1 MKTFDVSKDYKRE
14 DFTEFLTDFLP
25 DDFEPAEEET
35 YFEYTNIEEG
45 YKLGTSESLNLDV
58 FEFRTKSNRDPRVTL
73 TKEVV
78 SCMKKYGYNQNALVV
93 FYSTESHNWRLSLIT
108 SDYEVVNGKVRP
120 LYSNPRRFSFK
131 LGEDGKI
138 HTPTVMLFNK
148 GQVKEHIENGK
159 TLTAFE
165 DLQNRFAIEVVGDEF
180 FKEYK
185 VFYEDFVQYITG
197 NRYLPKAKDK
207 TAIHPEN
214 EHLFNQF
221 LELANN
227 DYDTACKYVRDYIKK
242 LMGRLVFLHFLQ
254 KKGWLGVEENS
265 AWGTGNKNFLL
276 DLYKS
281 SAIQEQDD
289 FLEKVLEPLFFG
301 MLNTTETERES
312 LFKKEEWNTELLKK
326 FKKIPYLNG
335 GLFESDSLDNLNIK
349 FPKELFSNETAPDFE
364 RKYQDERPYPYTK
377 CCGLLDFFA
386 RYNFTIDETDPA
398 DMEIGV
404 EPEMLG
410 KIFENLLE
418 DNKDKGAFYTPK
430 EIVQYMCRESLI
442 AYLLTDSKIEET
454 RIRNFVLTHNEKFSN
469 DETTELLHKLETVKV
484 CDPAVGSGAF
494 PMGMMNELFACRF
507 SLEAGENN
515 EINKSDAARIKKDIV
530 KENIYG
536 VDIEKGAVDIAR
548 LRFWLAIIVD
558 ETTPIPLPNL
568 DYKIMQ
574 GNSLLESY
582 EGIDLTNISTV
593 ESLSGLGKNLLDEWE
608 DPNDAWKLLKN
619 AEIEGFAENLKEYFD
634 TSDHSKKAELQND
647 IMDFIRRRITDK
659 LDLQSVADRKL
670 SLEMETRISTFKT
683 QLKTLSQT
691 PNDPEAIKAQKDLA
705 KAEEQHNKL
714 LKKIHESEE
723 KQEKVASLT
732 LNNSKFFLWH
742 TWFNDVFNRTD
753 DCNKNGFDIVIGN
766 PPYGAKV
773 SDTDKKYFKAHYKCA
788 ETDNKLGLKGS
799 TDTFTVFIEMG
810 HDMLSTGGNLAFIVP
825 MSVTSSDAM
834 ISLHKKI
841 ESDCSEIR
849 VSSYSNR
856 PQQIFDAACVRTSII
871 MFKRDGKNLE
881 HLFTTKLIRR
891 NKNTTIQYLID
902 NLEFVDSVNLKT
914 PGRYAKVGTKIEADT
929 LTKCFA
935 YGKNIGS
942 YKSEKGKPF
951 FYRSA
956 GGRYWNVVANY
967 STTESSS
974 EKSMNVD
981 FTNLIGMFLS
991 SSVFYFYQQI
1001 YTDGLNLK
1009 QSEIEN
1015 FPLPDFTV
1023 IPLERK
1029 TALEKLY
1036 DEYLADIEKNAN
1048 VRTSSDSSTY
1058 NVSTFKEY
1066 KIVKSYAL
1074 VEKIDNEVCSLYGLT
1089 PEETNFIKNYELEA
1103 RMVGAE

>member
-1 MKTFDVSKDYKRE
+1 MKTFDVSKDYER
-14 DFTEFLTDFLP
+14 DSFTEFLTDFLP
-25 DDFEPAEEET
+25 DDFESAQEPIYYE
-35 YFEYTNIEEG
+35 FTNIEEG
-45 YKLGTSESLNLDV
+45 LNLGKSDCLDLEI
-58 FEFRTKSNRDPRVTL
+58 FEFQTKSNRDPRVTL
-73 TKEVV
+73 TREVV
-78 SCMKKYGYNQNALVV
+78 NYMKTYSDKPNALVV
-93 FYSTESHNWRLSLIT
+93 FYSKDSHHWRLSLIT
-108 SDYEVVNGKVRP
+108 TDYEIVNKKVKP
-120 LYSNPRRFSFK
+120 LFSNPRRFSFK
-131 LGEDGKI
+131 LGSECKA
-138 HTPTVMLFNK
+138 HTPTTMLFQK
-148 GQVKEHIENGK
+148 GKIRERTENGRSIS
-159 TLTAFE
+159 LFE

-207 TAIHPEN
+207 TSIHPEN
-214 EHLFNQF
+214 KEIFSQF
-221 LELANN
+221 LKCSDNN
-227 DYDTACKYVRDYIKK
+227 YDEACKFVRDYVKK

-254 KKGWLGVEENS
+254 KKGWLGVESNKE
-265 AWGTGNKNFLL
+265 WGTGNKNYLL
-276 DLYKS
+276 DLFKDS
-281 SAIQEQDD
+281 SATEQND

-301 MLNTTETERES
+301 MLNTPCEQRKE
-312 LFKKEEWNTELLKK
+312 LFIAEKWNIDLLDK

-335 GLFESDSLDNLNIK
+335 GLFEKDKLDGLKIK
-349 FPKELFSNETAPDFE
+349 FPKELFSNTKAPDIE
-364 RKYQDERPYPYTK
+364 RKYIDAKGDYPYTQ

-454 RIRNFVLTHNEKFSN
+454 RIRNFVLTHNEKFNN
-469 DETTELLHKLETVKV
+469 DETDELLHKLETVKV

-593 ESLSGLGKNLLDEWE
+593 ETLSGLGKNLLDEWE
-608 DPNDAWKLLKN
+608 DPDDAWKLLKN

-634 TSDHSKKAELQND
+634 TSDHSKKFELQNE

-670 SLEMETRISTFKT
+670 SLELETRISTFKT

-691 PNDPEAIKAQKDLA
+691 PNDPEAIKAQKDLD

-742 TWFNDVFNRTD
+742 TWFNDVFNRTTD
-753 DCNKNGFDIVIGN
+753 NTKRGFDIVIGN

-773 SDTDKKYFKAHYKCA
+773 SDAEKIQYKEQYIVA
-788 ETDNKLGLKGS
+788 KTIKNLQKGS
-799 TDTFTVFIEMG
+799 TDTYAVFINLG
-810 HDMLSTGGNLAFIVP
+810 FNLLKPTGNLAYIIP
-825 MSVTSSDAM
+825 ISITSSEAM
-834 ISLHKKI
+834 TGVHNLLFSNCNTIKI
-841 ESDCSEIR
+841 
-849 VSSYSNR
+849 SSYAVR
-856 PQQIFDAACVRTSII
+856 PEPVFENAMVNTSILI
-871 MFKRDGKNLE
+871 FNKTMTPCKKLYS
-881 HLFTTKLIRR
+881 TKMHRR
-891 NKNTTIQYLID
+891 KGTEFCLQKLID
-902 NLEFVDSVNLKT
+902 NLQYTNVIDYKLYGRIPKIGSEMEKNILK
-914 PGRYAKVGTKIEADT
+914 KILMQEKIESFIRNT
-929 LTKCFA
+929 
-935 YGKNIGS
+935 GKEI
-942 YKSEKGKPF
+942 Y
-951 FYRSA
+951 YRAA
-956 GGRYWNVVANY
+956 GGRYFKVVTNY
-967 STTESSS
+967 STNSSA
-974 EKSMNVD
+974 EKSIVFD
-981 FTNLIGMFLS
+981 ETYADCIGAILS
-991 SSVFYFYQQI
+991 SSLSFWFYQI
-1001 YTDGLNLK
+1001 FSDNLNWK
-1009 QSEIEN
+1009 SYEIEN
-1015 FPLPDFTV
+1015 FT
-1023 IPLERK
+1023 IPTLDEK
-1029 TALEKLY
+1029 TIKKLKTIY
-1036 DEYLADIEKNAN
+1036 TLYLNDIENNAN
-1048 VRTSSDSSTY
+1048 KRISSGTSSY
-1058 NVSTFKEY
+1058 HVSEFKEY
-1066 KIVKSYAL
+1066 KIGYSKSI
-1074 VEKIDNEVCSLYGLT
+1074 IDQIDDIICPLYGLT
-1089 PEETNFIKNYELEA
+1089 QEETDFIKNYEIEF
-1103 RMVGAE
+1103 RISDDE